1 MSRKKRTDQK
11 DLAYQLFLTT
21 DLTQGRIAEIIGVT
35 DAAIS
40 NWAKADGWNEIKGA
54 YNSTHG
60 AIIKGL
66 YRQLAELNKVIE
78 ARAEGYRYPHPEE
91 VKAMQSIN
99 NTIRT
104 MSKELNIANYATVF
118 KELSKYILAQL
129 GKAKA
134 EEFTNIQVAFLKN
147 KYKSL

>member
-1 MSRKKRTDQK
+1 MSRKKDSGKK

-21 DLTQGRIAEIIGVT
+21 DLTQERIAEIVGTTNVT
-35 DAAIS
+35 IS
-40 NWAKADGWNEIKGA
+40 NWAKADGWDEIKGA

-66 YRQLAELNKVIE
+66 YRQLAELNKAIE

-91 VKAMQSIN
+91 VKTMQTIN

-118 KELSKYILAQL
+118 KELSNYILGNL

-134 EEFTNIQVAFLKN
+134 EEFTNIQVAFLKA
-147 KYKSL
+147 KYKSI